1 MPSTSTASWMGIGGN
16 TVTFATPST
25 WTLGLGG
32 IQDDALEGLSAFL
45 FDNDNARATVR
56 LTPVDGGTV
65 WTANITLSVHTVGIG
80 GNTVTFAT
88 PSTWTLGLG
97 GIQDDALEGLSAF
110 LFDNDNARATVRLT
124 PVDGGTVWTA
134 NITLSAT
141 KIGGTAGNT
150 PADFD
155 VTLAVQGKPTR
166 APATP

>member
-1 MPSTSTASWMGIGGN
+1 MADKPLITPVAMNEATLEIALGHGATTFDDYTEAVGKAEFVPSTSTASWMGIGGN

-32 IQDDALEGLSAFL
+32 IQDDALGGLTGFL
-45 FDNDNARATVR
+45 FD
-56 LTPVDGGTV
+56 
-65 WTANITLSVHTVGIG
+65 H
-80 GNTVTFAT
+80 
-88 PSTWTLGLG
+88 
-97 GIQDDALEGLSAF
+97 
-110 LFDNDNARATVRLT
+110 DNARATVRLT

>member
-1 MPSTSTASWMGIGGN
+1 MADKPLITPFAMNEARLEIALSHGATTFDDYTEAVGKAEFVPSTSTSSWMGIGGN

-32 IQDDALEGLSAFL
+32 IQDDALGGLS
-45 FDNDNARATVR
+45 R
-56 LTPVDGGTV
+56 
-65 WTANITLSVHTVGIG
+65 
-80 GNTVTFAT
+80 
-88 PSTWTLGLG
+88 
-97 GIQDDALEGLSAF
+97 F

>member
-1 MPSTSTASWMGIGGN
+1 MADKPLITPFAMNEATMELALGHNATTFDDYTEAVGKAEFVPSTSTSSWMGIGGN

-45 FDNDNARATVR
+45 FD
-56 LTPVDGGTV
+56 
-65 WTANITLSVHTVGIG
+65 H
-80 GNTVTFAT
+80 
-88 PSTWTLGLG
+88 
-97 GIQDDALEGLSAF
+97 
-110 LFDNDNARATVRLT
+110 DNARATVRLT

-166 APATP
+166 QPATP